1 MKKFLKVL
9 LIVFITIVVIILA
22 SFAYIMIKNP
32 LGIGTLIKS
41 SIIQREVEVNMSDY
55 EDYDHPLLTKEQEER
70 VIKSGIDIE
79 AIPTEITPEQQQC
92 GVDKLGED
100 RILEIINGAD
110 PSPIEILKI
119 LPCL

>member
-1 MKKFLKVL
+1 
-9 LIVFITIVVIILA
+9 
-22 SFAYIMIKNP
+22 MIKNP

>member
-1 MKKFLKVL
+1 MKKFLKVI